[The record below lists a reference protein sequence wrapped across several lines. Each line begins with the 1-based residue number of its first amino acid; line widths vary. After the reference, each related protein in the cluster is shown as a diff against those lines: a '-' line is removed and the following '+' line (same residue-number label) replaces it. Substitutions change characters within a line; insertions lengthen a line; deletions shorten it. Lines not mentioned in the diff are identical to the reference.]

1 MRTNRRDPGR
11 GPGERDSNQG
21 PVERERHSRAPV
33 LLVEAEVR
41 QGRGSGWVP
50 THSWRRPACRDG
62 SDGGICRI
70 PRKNEGCPDR

>member
-1 MRTNRRDPGR
+1 MLTREQIEEIQGEA
-11 GPGERDSNQG
+11 PGERDSNQG

-50 THSWRRPACRDG
+50 THRVFVHDVTVALDG
-62 SDGGICRI
+62 FLRTVGGHHNQC
-70 PRKNEGCPDR
+70 